1 MMTVLTPK
9 QEAFCLAYIET
20 GNASEAYRQAY
31 SVEQMKPESVHRKA
45 KELLDNGK
53 ITARIEQLQADN
65 VARHKITVDNLLDE
79 LEKARKIAESN
90 NNPNAM
96 ITATMGK
103 AKLLGFDKPK
113 ADNDDM
119 ANLPTEN
126 NVSFEDWLNGID
138 NFKVNPPTRREAIK

>member
-1 MMTVLTPK
+1 MTTLTPK
-9 QEAFCLAYIET
+9 QENFCLFYVET
-20 GNASEAYRQAY
+20 GNASQAYRQAY

-79 LEKARKIAESN
+79 LDHIYKIALSQTI
-90 NNPNAM
+90 PQCAV
-96 ITATMGK
+96 AVSAVMGK

-113 ADNDDM
+113 ADNEEIQH
-119 ANLPTEN
+119 LPTTIML
-126 NVSFEDWLNGID
+126 VA
-138 NFKVNPPTRREAIK
+138 PTPEEIAEMKKQA